1 MIDKVVTTVDMNK
14 RKPSIEVYLTDE
26 QKVAIKKAA
35 AEARLSI
42 SEYCVEMIFKGQV
55 NSPLSSAEIKLMVA
69 LSGMANNL
77 NQAMKRV
84 NQEKDSK
91 ERVKELQYMINE
103 IGKLLK

>member
-1 MIDKVVTTVDMNK
+1 MSK
-14 RKPSIEVYLTDE
+14 RKPSIEVYLSEE
-26 QKVAIKKAA
+26 QKIVIKKAA
-35 AEARLSI
+35 ADSRLSI

-55 NSPLSSAEIKLMVA
+55 YSPLSAAELKLMVD

-91 ERVKELQYMINE
+91 ERLAELQHVIDK
-103 IGKLLK
+103 IGNLLK